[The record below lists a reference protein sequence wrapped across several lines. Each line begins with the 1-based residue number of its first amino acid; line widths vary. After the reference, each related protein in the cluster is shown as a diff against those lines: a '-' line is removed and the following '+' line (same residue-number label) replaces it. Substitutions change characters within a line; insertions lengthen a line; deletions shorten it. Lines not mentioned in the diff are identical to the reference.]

1 MDKLAAISG
10 LATAFHQLLGD
21 DQYMAGLWKS
31 CLLGSLLWRTE
42 EGAVRNNV
50 LNAPSWSWL
59 SIDGPVSYGA
69 WDSII
74 FELARSR
81 SYRQIKSLESDL
93 PHYDLLK
100 TTLISLPERSDQFH
114 RGQKCAITLRGR
126 WFTILPLAR
135 YGDNE
140 GGTYST
146 ENSPAGPA
154 FVCLDPTRPNLYA
167 FKESLFFEIGESGE
181 LSEASH
187 GDANETPPALSCHL
201 DEDFDTVVFSEALG
215 SGSIGIFRIYDHFS
229 LVLQR
234 VCTNTHTYKRI
245 GMAGQYTNA
254 IRESFSCAYDL
265 KLAEERYVTIV

>member
-1 MDKLAAISG
+1 MLDSTITCGNPFPYRTHLAWNSVVVNYSRRTLSRPMDKLAAISG

-181 LSEASH
+181 LSEA
-187 GDANETPPALSCHL
+187 ATETLMKRPQRCRATWTRTSTLWSSRKLS
-201 DEDFDTVVFSEALG
+201 ALG
-215 SGSIGIFRIYDHFS
+215 R
-229 LVLQR
+229 
-234 VCTNTHTYKRI
+234 
-245 GMAGQYTNA
+245 
-254 IRESFSCAYDL
+254 
-265 KLAEERYVTIV
+265 